1 MSAVAAEPRTMLRRA
16 VAVPLGA
23 TGALVTVR
31 RGSRGPWSIV
41 VDAPAADRDPLG
53 PPPGFLAL
61 VGIGSCTCV
70 TVTGVA
76 SRGESRL
83 HGMRV
88 AFDVASGAGGRLS
101 IRQETTLE
109 ATLSERDRV
118 RLTRAVAHCPVGR
131 DFTKRGVDIDDV
143 VELTAA
149 GPDPRPVTTTEL
161 AAALPRLAFEPGR
174 VEAIHLPATGEWRD
188 VDGRRILDQ
197 EGEVAIHV
205 ESGSP
210 QRRHRWAFM
219 GGHSSAGWAP
229 RPSSYALAALAG
241 STLLTVRAM
250 AQLLEIDPDGLEV
263 EVEVVSPV
271 PAGGKEASQEA
282 AAAGR
287 PERVRW
293 RRIVRATGTGRGA
306 SADHVAAALALDP
319 VVGYCR
325 RGDLLD
331 ADAVVV
337 TAPGTGLG

>member
-1 MSAVAAEPRTMLRRA
+1 MTAALDRRTMQRSAL
-16 VAVPLGA
+16 AVPLGP

-31 RGSRGPWSIV
+31 RGARGPWSIV
-41 VDAPAADRDPLG
+41 VDAPAGDREPLG

-61 VGIGSCTCV
+61 AGIGSCTCV
-70 TVTGVA
+70 TVAGVA
-76 SRGESRL
+76 SRGESPL
-83 HGMRV
+83 HGIRV
-88 AFDVASGAGGRLS
+88 AFDVKPGAGDRLAIS
-101 IRQETTLE
+101 QETTLE
-109 ATLSERDRV
+109 TTPTEKDRL

-143 VELTAA
+143 VELVEPGA
-149 GPDPRPVTTTEL
+149 DPRPVIEEEL
-161 AAALPRLAFEPGR
+161 RAALPRLSFEVGR
-174 VEAIHLPATGEWRD
+174 VEAVHLPATGEWRD

-205 ESGSP
+205 ESGP
-210 QRRHRWAFM
+210 PERRHRWAFM

-241 STLLTVRAM
+241 SSFMTLRSM
-250 AQLLEIDPDGLEV
+250 AVALEIDPDSLEV
-263 EVEVVSPV
+263 EVDVASPV

-287 PERVRW
+287 PDRVRW
-293 RRIVRATGTGRGA
+293 RRTVRAVGAGRGA
-306 SADHVAAALALDP
+306 SADLITAALALDP

-331 ADAVVV
+331 DDAIVMVP
-337 TAPGTGLG
+337 PGRGTP

>member
-1 MSAVAAEPRTMLRRA
+1 
-16 VAVPLGA
+16 
-23 TGALVTVR
+23 
-31 RGSRGPWSIV
+31 
-41 VDAPAADRDPLG
+41 
-53 PPPGFLAL
+53 
-61 VGIGSCTCV
+61 
-70 TVTGVA
+70 
-76 SRGESRL
+76 
-83 HGMRV
+83 
-88 AFDVASGAGGRLS
+88 
-101 IRQETTLE
+101 
-109 ATLSERDRV
+109 
-118 RLTRAVAHCPVGR
+118 
-131 DFTKRGVDIDDV
+131 VDIDDV

-161 AAALPRLAFEPGR
+161 AAALPRLSFEPGR

>member
-1 MSAVAAEPRTMLRRA
+1 MTATAADNRAMQRNA
-16 VAVPLGA
+16 VAVPLGESA
-23 TGALVTVR
+23 ALVTVR

-41 VDAPAADRDPLG
+41 VDAPAPDREPLG

-76 SRGESRL
+76 SRGESPL

-88 AFDVASGAGGRLS
+88 AFDVVPNDPARLS

-109 ATLSERDRV
+109 ATLTEKDHL
-118 RLTRAVAHCPVGR
+118 RLSRAVAHCPVGR

-143 VELTAA
+143 VELDAPGKA
-149 GPDPRPVTTTEL
+149 PRPVAPEAL
-161 AAALPRLAFEPGR
+161 AAALPRLSFEPGR
-174 VEAIHLPATGEWRD
+174 VEAVHLPATGEWREI
-188 VDGRRILDQ
+188 DGRRVLDQ

-205 ESGSP
+205 ESGP
-210 QRRHRWAFM
+210 PERRHRWAFM

-241 STLLTVRAM
+241 SSLLTLRAM
-250 AQLLEIDPDGLEV
+250 AGLLEIDPDRLEV
-263 EVEVVSPV
+263 EVEVASPV
-271 PAGGKEASQEA
+271 PVGGKEASQEA

-287 PERVRW
+287 PDRVRW
-293 RRIVRATGTGRGA
+293 RRIVRARGVGPGA
-306 SADHVAAALALDP
+306 SADLLTAGLALDP

-331 ADAVVV
+331 GDAVIVV
-337 TAPGTGLG
+337 PPGSGA